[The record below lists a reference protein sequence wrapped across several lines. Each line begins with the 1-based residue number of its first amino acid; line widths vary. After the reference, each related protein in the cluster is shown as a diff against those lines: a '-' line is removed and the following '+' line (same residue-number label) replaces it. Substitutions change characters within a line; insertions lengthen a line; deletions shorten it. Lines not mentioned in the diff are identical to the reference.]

1 MSDDDARSHKSRE
14 SMSQLGRSSD
24 DKPETPSL
32 SELTMASETVTQSTA
47 CTRLE
52 HSSCGVRLNT
62 FECTLVLGA
71 SNSDTAKF
79 VLLSAFADDTFFRH
93 LAVVARGSTN
103 MQYDHFPVVS
113 DPTLLKLPRNMRR
126 KYRT

>member
-1 MSDDDARSHKSRE
+1 MTREVTSPVNQCHNWGARQ
-14 SMSQLGRSSD
+14 M
-24 DKPETPSL
+24 TSL
-32 SELTMASETVTQSTA
+32 RLRHSELTMASETVTQSTA

-113 DPTLLKLPRNMRR
+113 DPTLLGLPRNMRR